1 MLSTLQIKSAKP
13 RSRAYKLADAGGLYV
28 LVQPSGSKLWRYKFR
43 IGRIEGLQALGSF
56 PEVGLAEAREEHSKS
71 RKLVDQGIHPVH
83 ERKRQREA
91 LAIEYLHRD
100 KGAFGTIYAQW
111 DDATSVDLSAGTIR
125 QRRREIKNDLL
136 PKLKDRPIA
145 SITRLELTAILK
157 DVEKRAP
164 EIARNLRNYLWGIF
178 EYAIDSGLLEINP
191 VPPVR
196 ILKKRKQKNHA
207 ALSPSQ
213 IGEFLGAMDF
223 GVNELS
229 TRIAMQLMMLSA
241 CRKVEATAAEW
252 SEFDLRRGSWEIPAE
267 RMKAGHPH
275 WVPLPRQAVT
285 LLTELRAIVPKGQ
298 KYLFPNRR
306 DSNRPMAGR
315 TLNAL
320 MDRLGFGDKGT
331 PHGMRAAFSTYFN
344 GRHANPDVIERCL
357 AHVPANAVRA
367 AYNRHAYRKERRA
380 MLQQWA
386 DYLDAL
392 HQKHGKRAVLPPA
405 PKVTRRRSGR
415 RGQRRRIRRS
425 LREAA

>member
-1 MLSTLQIKSAKP
+1 MLCTLQIKSAKP
-13 RSRAYKLADAGGLYV
+13 RARGYKLADAGGLFV

-43 IGRIEGLQALGSF
+43 IGRVEGLLALGSF
-56 PEVGLAEAREEHSKS
+56 PEVGLAEARAEHARS
-71 RKLVDQGIHPVH
+71 RKLVEQGIHPVH

-91 LAIEYLHRD
+91 LAIDYLNRD
-100 KGAFGTIYAQW
+100 KGAFGAIYAQW
-111 DDATSVDLSAGTIR
+111 DSATSVDLAAGTIR

-136 PKLKDRPIA
+136 PKLKDRAIT

-157 DVEKRAP
+157 EVERRAP

-178 EYAIDSGLLEINP
+178 ECAIDSGLLENNP
-191 VPPVR
+191 VPPLRV
-196 ILKKRKQKNHA
+196 LKKRKQKNHA

-229 TRIAMQLMMLSA
+229 TRIAMRLVMLTA
-241 CRKVEATAAEW
+241 CRKVEATGAEW
-252 SEFDLRRGSWEIPAE
+252 TEFDLKRGGWEIPAE

-275 WVPLPRQAVT
+275 WVPLPRQAVA

-306 DSNRPMAGR
+306 DPNRPMAGR

-331 PHGMRAAFSTYFN
+331 PHGMRAAFSTHFN
-344 GRHANPDVIERCL
+344 GRHANADVIERCL
-357 AHVPANAVRA
+357 AHVPVNAVRA
-367 AYNRHAYRKERRA
+367 AYNRHAYLKERRA

-386 DYLDAL
+386 DYLDLL
-392 HQKHGKRAVLPPA
+392 HKKHGKHAVLPPV
-405 PKVTRRRSGR
+405 PPTVRRKTNSGTQRRRS
-415 RGQRRRIRRS
+415 RRS
-425 LREAA
+425 LRKAA